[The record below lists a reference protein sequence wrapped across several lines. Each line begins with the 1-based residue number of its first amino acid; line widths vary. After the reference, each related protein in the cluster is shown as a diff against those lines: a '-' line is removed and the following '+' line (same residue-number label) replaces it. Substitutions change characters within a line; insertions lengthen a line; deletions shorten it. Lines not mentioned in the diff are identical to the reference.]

1 MTRKYLSL
9 IIPFFV
15 IISCGSTK
23 NSLVID
29 TDASTV
35 SVLAGVSAG
44 GLVENTSMSGISGSS
59 DIDAITGATNKS
71 YNAGIHYEMNINGHR
86 LETGLDYIGF
96 DQAVEYDMPS
106 FSVNGKRTFR
116 FYQLRV
122 PVTYNLGFFR
132 NSRNFPRFVLKA
144 GFSVGYT
151 FSKSITDYGSLPDY
165 KFTGW
170 DYGPTLG
177 VSFYPIQLSRGYRIG
192 VYLDLYRGSQIYE
205 DAYHRA
211 EGIGG
216 QSFVKFGLVLQPLN
230 LKL

>member
-1 MTRKYLSL
+1 MIRKCIFL
-9 IIPFFV
+9 IILFFV
-15 IISCGSTK
+15 LMGCGSTK
-23 NSLVID
+23 NSLLKN

-44 GLVENTSMSGISGSS
+44 GLVENTSMSGISSSS

-71 YNAGIHYEMNINGHR
+71 YNAGIHYELNLNGHK
-86 LETGLDYIGF
+86 LETGLDYICF
-96 DQAVEYDMPS
+96 DQTVQYDMPS
-106 FSVNGKRTFR
+106 FSVNGKRAFR
-116 FYQLRV
+116 FHQLRA

-132 NSRNFPRFVLKA
+132 NSQNFPLLVLKA
-144 GFSVGYT
+144 GLSVGYT
-151 FSKSITDYGSLPDY
+151 FSKTITDYGSLPDY
-165 KFTGW
+165 KFTDW

-177 VSFYPIQLSRGYRIG
+177 VSFYPIQLSQGYRIG

-216 QSFVKFGLVLQPLN
+216 QSFVKFGVVLQPLN
-230 LKL
+230 LKF